1 MLKSRA
7 PMIAFSQVTGN
18 VIEIGETVVSFRE
31 ETGTLQ
37 SINRAPMLGKS
48 AKVSVDGRE
57 YYAQVWGLEIHT
69 VTQADCLFLN
79 HAACR
84 HLTV

>member
-7 PMIAFSQVTGN
+7 PMIAVSQVTGN
-18 VIEIGETVVSFRE
+18 VIEIGETVINFRE

-37 SINRAPMLGKS
+37 SINRPPMLGKS
-48 AKVSVDGRE
+48 AKISVDGRE
-57 YYAQVWGLEIHT
+57 YYAGVWGLDIHT
-69 VTQADCLFLN
+69 VTEADCLFLD